1 MNLQKFDD
9 GLEVIAAHSSSG
21 EMSFI
26 PHAAPLVVLIPHN
39 QSPPFKAYQLANV
52 VAEGSCPAML
62 QVI

>member
-9 GLEVIAAHSSSG
+9 GLDVIAAHSSSG

-39 QSPPFKAYQLANV
+39 QSPT
-52 VAEGSCPAML
+52 L
-62 QVI
+62 QSLPIG